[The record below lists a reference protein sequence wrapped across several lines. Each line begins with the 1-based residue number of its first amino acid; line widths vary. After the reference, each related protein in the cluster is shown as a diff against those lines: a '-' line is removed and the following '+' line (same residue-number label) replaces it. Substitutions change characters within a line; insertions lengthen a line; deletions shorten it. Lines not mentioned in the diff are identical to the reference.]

1 MSELKDKVLELVKRN
16 GPILPVKIAKVVDK
30 DVLFTSAL
38 LSELVS
44 NKLIKLTYQ
53 NFGGSPL
60 YYVLG
65 QEGKLEVLYNA
76 LADKEKEAY
85 KLLKK
90 ECVLVDNE
98 LEPAIRVALRN
109 MKDFARL
116 MKVNYKDTELMIWRW
131 FLVDNKRFE
140 ELVKGFFVK
149 KVVKPKA
156 EIKEAEIKE
165 KEEIK
170 EEKVQLSYAMRIVD
184 FLKPYSGKLSRT
196 DARDLV
202 AVQFKIGQNKALKE
216 IAKLVK
222 ANYLSVDRKEHNKQ
236 LLIVNAN

>member
-170 EEKVQLSYAMRIVD
+170 EEKVEQKKLVEPKVKVEKKKLIEPKVKVKKKEELVKDD
-184 FLKPYSGKLSRT
+184 FLDR
-196 DARDLV
+196 V
-202 AVQFKIGQNKALKE
+202 VE
-216 IAKLVK
+216 
-222 ANYLSVDRKEHNKQ
+222 YLRGNNIKR
-236 LLIVNAN
+236 